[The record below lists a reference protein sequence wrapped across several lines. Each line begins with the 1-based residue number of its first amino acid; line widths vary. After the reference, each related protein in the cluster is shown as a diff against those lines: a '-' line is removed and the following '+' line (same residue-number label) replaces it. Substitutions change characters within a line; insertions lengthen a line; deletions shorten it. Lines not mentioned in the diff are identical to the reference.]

1 MLSPVFLSIQ
11 ILDQYIPKHSAGMQ
25 VSRNIGGPKWKSFFS
40 SPHSSEF
47 LMLST
52 KHLADVG
59 YRVFSGSMMLL
70 TLYGGYLCTLRGY
83 RYVQRQKQ
91 LQLAAQNQSI
101 DPEIVKD
108 WSSVHPGTYRLSHLS
123 LWELTH
129 SSLWIANEIVCKIYT
144 L

>member
-1 MLSPVFLSIQ
+1 MRLQPDMGHQDGPRGRRGQHLN
-11 ILDQYIPKHSAGMQ
+11 PTT
-25 VSRNIGGPKWKSFFS
+25 NI
-40 SPHSSEF
+40 EF

-108 WSSVHPGTYRLSHLS
+108 
-123 LWELTH
+123 
-129 SSLWIANEIVCKIYT
+129 
-144 L
+144 